1 MAYVTM
7 RELLEAGVHFGH
19 QTGRWNPKMKPYIFG
34 ARNGIHIIDLQQT
47 VVYFRKAYDFVVKS
61 VAKGGEVLFVGTKRQ
76 AADIITEEAERCG
89 MYYVN
94 HRWLGG
100 MLTNYQTI
108 KRSVER
114 YKWLEGIVEDGTIE
128 NYPKKEAMGLRREL
142 AKLERNLGGIK
153 DMGKLPS
160 AVVIVDIKKEKIAV
174 NEARRLKIPIVAMV
188 DTNCDPEG
196 IDYLIPGNDDAIRA
210 IRLIS
215 GALATAANEGM
226 ALREQRGGAREAE
239 DVQMPKDMPELTVGR
254 PEEQEGPE
262 VVVIRKEKTEAV
274 EAKKEIAEAEAEVE
288 AKPEPEAE
296 AKPEPKA
303 EAEAAAS
310 EEKPEA

>member
-47 VVYFRKAYDFVVKS
+47 VTLFRQAYDFIMKT
-61 VAKGGEVLFVGTKRQ
+61 VARGGDVLFVGTKRQ
-76 AADIITEEAERCG
+76 AADIIAEEANRCG
-89 MYYVN
+89 MYNIN

-100 MLTNYQTI
+100 MLTNFQTI

-142 AKLERNLGGIK
+142 AKAERNLGGIK
-153 DMGKLPS
+153 DMNRLPA
-160 AVVIVDIKKEKIAV
+160 AVVLVDIKKEKIAV

-188 DTNCDPEG
+188 DTNCDPDG
-196 IDYLIPGNDDAIRA
+196 IDYLVPGNDDAIRA
-210 IRLIS
+210 IRLFS
-215 GALATAANEGM
+215 GALAQAANDGM
-226 ALREQRGGAREAE
+226 ALREQRGGAAQAE
-239 DVQMPKDMPELTVGR
+239 KVQMPKDMPELTVGR

-262 VVVIRKEKTEAV
+262 VVVIRKEKGAAKEAATEIKQAPAEVKEVAV
-274 EAKKEIAEAEAEVE
+274 EGETKE
-288 AKPEPEAE
+288 
-296 AKPEPKA
+296 
-303 EAEAAAS
+303 
-310 EEKPEA
+310 

>member
-47 VVYFRKAYDFVVKS
+47 VVYFRKAYDFVAKA
-61 VAKGGEVLFVGTKRQ
+61 VAKGGDVLFVGTKRQ

-114 YKWLEGIVEDGTIE
+114 YKWLEGIVADGTIE
-128 NYPKKEAMGLRREL
+128 QYPKKEAMGLRREL

-153 DMGKLPS
+153 DMGKLPA
-160 AVVIVDIKKEKIAV
+160 AVVVVDIKKEKIAV

-188 DTNCDPEG
+188 DTNCDPDG
-196 IDYLIPGNDDAIRA
+196 IDYLVPGNDDAIRA
-210 IRLIS
+210 IRLIT
-215 GALATAANEGM
+215 GALATAANEGL
-226 ALREQRGGAREAE
+226 ALREQRGATSRETE
-239 DVQMPKDMPELTVGR
+239 EVQMPKDMPELTVGR

-262 VVVIRKEKTEAV
+262 VVVIRKEKTEAA
-274 EAKKEIAEAEAEVE
+274 EAKAEIAEAEAE
-288 AKPEPEAE
+288 PQ
-296 AKPEPKA
+296 
-303 EAEAAAS
+303 AEAAESAEK
-310 EEKPEA
+310 EEKTEA

>member
-47 VVYFRKAYDFVVKS
+47 VVYFRKAYDFVVKA
-61 VAKGGEVLFVGTKRQ
+61 VAKGGKVLFVGTKRQ

-114 YKWLEGIVEDGTIE
+114 FKWLEGIVADGTIE
-128 NYPKKEAMGLRREL
+128 QYPKKEAMGLRREL

-153 DMGKLPS
+153 DMGKLPA
-160 AVVIVDIKKEKIAV
+160 AVVVVDIKKEKIAI

-196 IDYLIPGNDDAIRA
+196 IDYLVPGNDDAIRA
-210 IRLIS
+210 IRLIT
-215 GALATAANEGM
+215 GALASAANEGL
-226 ALREQRGGAREAE
+226 ALREQRGASRETGE
-239 DVQMPKDMPELTVGR
+239 VQMPKDMPELTVGR

-262 VVVIRKEKTEAV
+262 VVVIRKEKPAAA
-274 EAKKEIAEAEAEVE
+274 EAKAEIAEAEA
-288 AKPEPEAE
+288 APKAEPEA
-296 AKPEPKA
+296 
-303 EAEAAAS
+303 AA
-310 EEKPEA
+310 EEKKSEA